1 MNRNY
6 IERLKFYLGNTKGEL
21 DVPLVKKQKTKKQ
34 YVTYQVKRFK
44 DNGYNPIHI
53 FGTWYWVRHKSKNYT
68 KISYYKPFN
77 VAKHYREQE

>member
-1 MNRNY
+1 MC
-6 IERLKFYLGNTKGEL
+6 EL
-21 DVPLVKKQKTKKQ
+21 DVPLIKKPTPKEQ
-34 YVTYQVKRFK
+34 YVAKCVKRFK

-77 VAKHYREQE
+77 VAKHYREKE